1 MSVCFPRIAVTGMGI
16 VSALGRGKAAT
27 LDSLLSSRSGVA
39 PMSVLDSVHTDLP
52 VGEVKET
59 TEALA
64 EALGVS
70 PSIPTTRSALLG
82 LMAIDEALEQAAL
95 SPISLREAAFVSAT
109 TVGGMDQSER
119 YYLDFLTG
127 DERNDYIA
135 LHDVG
140 ACTDWMASRYGP
152 WGYVASVSTACSSAA
167 NAIIH
172 GARLIAAGECRRV
185 IAGGTECLTRF
196 HLNGFNTLLILDHRR
211 SRPFSASR
219 AGLNL
224 GEGAAFLVLEDEQ
237 IALERGQSPLAYVT
251 GWGNACDAYHQT
263 ATSADGEGPY
273 LAMKQALERAQLLPS
288 DISYIN
294 AHGTGTPDN
303 DRSEFA
309 ALQRLFGE
317 ALPPFSS
324 TKPFTGHTTSA
335 SGSIESV
342 ICLLAMQHG
351 FIPPNLSDGEMLSP
365 SCHPVAELQRR
376 QTLRHV
382 MCNSFGFGG
391 NDSALIFSFC

>member
-1 MSVCFPRIAVTGMGI
+1 MLAPFPRIAITGMGI
-16 VSALGRGKAAT
+16 VSALGRGCQAT
-27 LDSLLSSRSGVA
+27 LESLLECRSGVGA
-39 PMSVLDSVHTDLP
+39 MSVLDSVHADLP
-52 VGEVKET
+52 VGEVKMT
-59 TEALA
+59 TDALA
-64 EALGVS
+64 EALGLS
-70 PSIPTTRSALLG
+70 PSAPTTRSALLG
-82 LMAIDEALEQAAL
+82 LMAINEALAGARL
-95 SPISLREAAFVSAT
+95 SSGSLAEAAFVSAT

-119 YYLDFLTG
+119 YYLDFLSG
-127 DERNDYIA
+127 DDRNDYIA

-140 ACTDWMASRYGP
+140 ACTDLMASRYGP
-152 WGYVASVSTACSSAA
+152 VAYAASVSTACSSAA

-172 GARLIAAGECRRV
+172 GARLIASGERRLAIV
-185 IAGGTECLTRF
+185 GGTECLTRF

-224 GEGAAFLVLEDEQ
+224 GEGAAYLVLEDEEA
-237 IALERGQSPLAYVT
+237 ALERGATPLAYVT
-251 GWGNACDAYHQT
+251 GWGNACDAFHQT
-263 ATSADGEGPY
+263 ATSADGEGAY
-273 LAMKQALERAQLLPS
+273 LAMKQALARAGLSPS
-288 DISYIN
+288 AISYVN

-309 ALQRLFGE
+309 AMQRLFG
-317 ALPPFSS
+317 ASLPPFSS

-342 ICLLAMQHG
+342 ICLLAMQKG
-351 FIPPNLSDGEMLSP
+351 FIPPNLFEGEMLSP
-365 SCHPVAELQRR
+365 LCRPVAVLQRG

-391 NDSALIFSFC
+391 NDSAIVFSQR

>member
-1 MSVCFPRIAVTGMGI
+1 MSAPFPRIAVTGMGI
-16 VSALGRGKAAT
+16 VSALGRGCKAT
-27 LDSLLSSRSGVA
+27 LESLLGCRSGVGA
-39 PMSVLDSVHTDLP
+39 MSVLDSVHTELP
-52 VGEVKET
+52 VGEVKLT
-59 TEALA
+59 TETLA
-64 EALGVS
+64 AALGVP
-70 PSIPTTRSALLG
+70 PSTPVTRSALLG
-82 LMAIDEALEQAAL
+82 LMAIDEALAGAAL
-95 SPISLREAAFVSAT
+95 SPGSLGGAAFVSAT

-127 DERNDYIA
+127 DDRNDYIA

-152 WGYVASVSTACSSAA
+152 LAYAASVSTACSSAA

-172 GARLIAAGECRRV
+172 GARLIAAGECRQV
-185 IAGGTECLTRF
+185 VAGGTECLTRF

-224 GEGAAFLVLEDEQ
+224 GEGAAYLVLEAEEA
-237 IALERGQSPLAYVT
+237 ALERGLNPLAYVT

-263 ATSADGEGPY
+263 ATSPEGQGAC
-273 LAMKQALERAQLLPS
+273 LAMKQALERAGLAPS
-288 DISYIN
+288 GISYIN

-309 ALQRLFGE
+309 AMQRLFGE
-317 ALPPFSS
+317 AVPPFSS

-335 SGSIESV
+335 SGAIESV

-351 FIPPNLSDGEMLSP
+351 FIPPNLSEGEMLSP
-365 SCHPVAELQRR
+365 LCRPVAELQRG

-391 NDSALIFSFC
+391 NDSAIVFSLG